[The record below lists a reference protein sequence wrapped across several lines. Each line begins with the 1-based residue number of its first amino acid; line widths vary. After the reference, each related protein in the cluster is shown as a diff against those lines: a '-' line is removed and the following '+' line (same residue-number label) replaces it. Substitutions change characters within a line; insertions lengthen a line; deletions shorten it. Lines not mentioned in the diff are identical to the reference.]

1 MKHPLRDW
9 RKLGGCQKVIKH
21 SPEGGKY
28 IAVAVNSDGLLAV
41 TDEVNKCIH
50 LLTKEGVLVRSI
62 GKGML
67 GGLLPDV
74 VFDLKGNIWVTEWDN
89 NKVVKLSQDGRLLQ
103 TIHHAGSKSDCLWK
117 PNGVSVSPEGLTYIC
132 DTGNHRVTVHNED
145 GKFLFAFGSQ
155 GNCERPLDITF
166 GSDDLVYVTHGS

>member
-21 SPEGGKY
+21 SPEGSKY

-67 GGLLPDV
+67 GGLLPGV

-89 NKVVKLSQDGRLLQ
+89 NKVVKLSQDGRLL
-103 TIHHAGSKSDCLWK
+103 
-117 PNGVSVSPEGLTYIC
+117 
-132 DTGNHRVTVHNED
+132 
-145 GKFLFAFGSQ
+145 
-155 GNCERPLDITF
+155 
-166 GSDDLVYVTHGS
+166 